1 MKKRGSIGSAV
12 LPAIVAG
19 CLLLLWAGSSSA
31 ARMAPGPSKDPNTG
45 KAYAGSETCKKCHA
59 QKYSDWKNTIHA
71 WMVRPIAK
79 GDFKNVKADL
89 TAEGAPK
96 PDQYDWAYVIGGWYK
111 EERYAF
117 WDEKGNIID
126 GEFEYNKPKNH
137 FSLRKKKDGSLSRL
151 DWFDECGNC
160 HATGVNYKER
170 TFIEFNIG
178 CEACHGPS
186 ADHAK
191 APKKVKAV
199 IDTHTENC
207 GRCHIRARMKGDL
220 KKFNYPVYY
229 ELNKPETLTKDLDFE
244 PYTAPGSFWPDQKNA
259 NRHRQQYLEWIK
271 SPHSEVKGL
280 SCATCHDP
288 HKGSLSYRT
297 GQLKGDERVFCGK
310 CHEAIVANPKKHS
323 GHRYDVASCS
333 SCHMPY
339 TIASGSI
346 PNHTFEAIPP
356 SKTLQ
361 YGVDE
366 KTGKPKMP
374 NSCGIYCHTKESAAD
389 LDVKY
394 KAIFKKM

>member
-1 MKKRGSIGSAV
+1 MRRLVKSATIMAVV
-12 LPAIVAG
+12 LSLSWVCVAQ
-19 CLLLLWAGSSSA
+19 A
-31 ARMAPGPSKDPNTG
+31 ARMGPGPSKDPNTG
-45 KAYAGSETCKKCHA
+45 KSFAGSEACKTCHA
-59 QKYSDWKNTIHA
+59 KQYGDWKNTIHA

-89 TAEGAPK
+89 SAENAPK

-111 EERYAF
+111 EERYTF

-137 FSLRKKKDGSLSRL
+137 FSIRKMKDGALSRL

-160 HATGVNYKER
+160 HATGANYKER
-170 TFIEFNIG
+170 TFVEFNIG
-178 CEACHGPS
+178 CEACHGPT

-191 APKKVKAV
+191 NPKKAKAV

-229 ELNKPETLTKDLDFE
+229 ELNKPETLMKDLDPE
-244 PYTAPGSFWPDQKNA
+244 PYTAAGSFWPDQKNA

-271 SPHSEVKGL
+271 GPHSEVKGL
-280 SCATCHDP
+280 TCLTCHDP

-297 GQLKGDERVFCGK
+297 GQLRGDERTFCGK

-323 GHRYDVASCS
+323 GHRYDVASCAA
-333 SCHMPY
+333 CHLPY
-339 TIASGSI
+339 TIAAGSV

-361 YGVDE
+361 FGADE

-374 NSCGIYCHTKESAAD
+374 NSCGLYCHTKESAVD
-389 LDVKY
+389 LDAKY
-394 KAIFKKM
+394 KMIFKKM

>member
-1 MKKRGSIGSAV
+1 VKKRALFGTVVAVSLSFAWIGLA
-12 LPAIVAG
+12 
-19 CLLLLWAGSSSA
+19 SA

-59 QKYSDWKNTIHA
+59 QQYGDWKNTIHA
-71 WMVRPIAK
+71 WMVRPIAR

-89 TAEGAPK
+89 TVQGAPK

-126 GEFEYNKPKNH
+126 GEFEYNRPKNH
-137 FSLRKKKDGSLSRL
+137 FSLRKTKDGSLSRL
-151 DWFDECGNC
+151 DWFNECGNC
-160 HATGVNYKER
+160 HATGANYKER
-170 TFIEFNIG
+170 TFVEFNIG

-191 APKKVKAV
+191 SPKKVKAV

-207 GRCHIRARMKGDL
+207 SRCHIRARMKGDL
-220 KKFNYPVYY
+220 KKFNYPVHY
-229 ELNKPETLTKDLDFE
+229 ELNKPDTLMKDLDPE

-259 NRHRQQYLEWIK
+259 NRHRQQHLDWIK
-271 SPHSEVKGL
+271 GPHSEVKGL
-280 SCATCHDP
+280 TCLTCHDP
-288 HKGSLSYRT
+288 HKGSLTYRT
-297 GQLKGDERVFCGK
+297 GQLRGEVRSLCGK
-310 CHEAIVANPKKHS
+310 CHEKIAADPKKHS
-323 GHRYDVASCS
+323 GHRNEQASCAA
-333 SCHMPY
+333 CHLSK
-339 TIASGSI
+339 TIASGTVS
-346 PNHTFEAIPP
+346 NHTFEAIPP

-361 YGVDE
+361 FGVDE

-374 NSCGIYCHTKESAAD
+374 NSCGIYCHTKESAAA
-389 LDVKY
+389 LDEKY

>member
-1 MKKRGSIGSAV
+1 MKKRSMCAMVVAV
-12 LPAIVAG
+12 ALSVMWVA
-19 CLLLLWAGSSSA
+19 LASA

-45 KAYAGSETCKKCHA
+45 KAYAGSEACKGCHA
-59 QKYSDWKNTIHA
+59 KQYKDWKNTIHA

-89 TAEGAPK
+89 TVQGAPK

-126 GEFEYNKPKNH
+126 GEFEYNRPKNH
-137 FSLRKKKDGSLSRL
+137 FSLRKMKDGSLSRL
-151 DWFDECGNC
+151 DWFNECGNC
-160 HATGVNYKER
+160 HATGANYKER
-170 TFIEFNIG
+170 TFVEFNIG
-178 CEACHGPS
+178 CEACHGPT
-186 ADHAK
+186 DEHAK
-191 APKKVKAV
+191 SPKKVKAV

-207 GRCHIRARMKGDL
+207 SRCHIRARMKGDL

-229 ELNKPETLTKDLDFE
+229 EVNKPDTLMKDLDPE

-259 NRHRQQYLEWIK
+259 NRHRQQHLDWIK
-271 SPHSEVKGL
+271 GPHSEVKGL
-280 SCATCHDP
+280 TCLTCHDP
-288 HKGSLSYRT
+288 HKGSLTYRT
-297 GQLKGDERVFCGK
+297 GQLRGEVRSLCGK
-310 CHEAIVANPKKHS
+310 CHEAIVANPVKHS
-323 GHRYDVASCS
+323 GHRYEVASCAA
-333 SCHMPY
+333 CHLPY
-339 TIASGSI
+339 TIASGSV

-361 YGVDE
+361 FGVDE

-374 NSCGIYCHTKESAAD
+374 NSCGLYCHTKESAAA
-389 LDVKY
+389 LDEKY

>member
-1 MKKRGSIGSAV
+1 MERLVRYAMVAAAV
-12 LPAIVAG
+12 FSLSLAGVAE
-19 CLLLLWAGSSSA
+19 A
-31 ARMAPGPSKDPNTG
+31 ARMGPGPSKDPNTG
-45 KAYAGSETCKKCHA
+45 KSFIGSEACKKCHA
-59 QKYSDWKNTIHA
+59 QKYTDWKNTLHA
-71 WMVRPIAK
+71 WMIRPIAK

-89 TAEGAPK
+89 TVEGAPK

-111 EERYAF
+111 EERYTF

-126 GEFEYNKPKNH
+126 GEFEYNRPKNQ
-137 FSLRKKKDGSLSRL
+137 FSLRKARDGSLSRM
-151 DWFDECGNC
+151 DWFNECGNC

-178 CEACHGPS
+178 CEACHGPT
-186 ADHAK
+186 AEHAK

-229 ELNKPETLTKDLDFE
+229 ELNKPETLMKELDLE
-244 PYTAPGSFWPDQKNA
+244 PYAAPGSFWPDQKNA

-271 SPHSEVKGL
+271 SAHAEAKGL
-280 SCATCHDP
+280 TCVTCHDP
-288 HKGSLSYRT
+288 HKGSLSPRT
-297 GQLKGDERVFCGK
+297 GQLRADERAICAK
-310 CHEAIVANPKKHS
+310 CHEEIVTNPKKHS
-323 GHRYDVASCS
+323 GHRYEVASCA
-333 SCHMPY
+333 SCHLPY

-374 NSCGIYCHTKESAAD
+374 NSCGLYCHTKESAAD
-389 LDVKY
+389 LDAKY
-394 KAIFKKM
+394 KTIFKKM